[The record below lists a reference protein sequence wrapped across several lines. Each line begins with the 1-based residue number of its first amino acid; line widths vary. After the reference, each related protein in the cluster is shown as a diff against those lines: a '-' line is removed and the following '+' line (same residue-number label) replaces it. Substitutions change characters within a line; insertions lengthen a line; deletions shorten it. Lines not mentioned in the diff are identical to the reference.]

1 MDRLKLIKMQ
11 IFYFKTSK
19 FSAEAFYKDG
29 RMIITKNSTANT
41 NILSSCPV
49 TINNIRQQLIESGI
63 LKEIAGKLIFT
74 DNYSCSSPSQASA
87 IINGSS
93 SNGMLSWKDING
105 KTLQWHL
112 KQKE

>member
-1 MDRLKLIKMQ
+1 MQ

-19 FSAEAFYKDG
+19 FSAEAFYQDG
-29 RMIITKNSTANT
+29 RMTITKNSTANT

-49 TINNIRQQLIESGI
+49 AIKNIRQQLIESGI

-105 KTLQWHL
+105 KTLKWHL
-112 KQKE
+112 KQNE

>member
-1 MDRLKLIKMQ
+1 MVRLKLIKME

-19 FSAEAFYKDG
+19 FSAEALYKDG

-49 TINNIRQQLIESGI
+49 TINNIRQLIKSGI
-63 LKEIAGKLIFT
+63 LKEIAGNLIFT